1 MVKVS
6 TNGILTVIAGN
17 GHAGL
22 SGDGG
27 PATDAS
33 LNGPVSVAV
42 DAAGNV
48 YVSDAERQD
57 SKGIAGSHHHGCG
70 RGHCRTLGEVCR
82 RLQRAGKVTATGKRV
97 WSRQS

>member
-48 YVSDAERQD
+48 YVSDAERRIRKVSQGLITTVAGG
-57 SKGIAGSHHHGCG
+57 GIAGRSERSVGG
-70 RGHCRTLGEVCR
+70 FSALV
-82 RLQRAGKVTATGKRV
+82 K
-97 WSRQS
+97 